1 MGFGDLKKKEGLT
14 ALNEYLADK
23 SYIEGSV
30 VFTKFWYDYDIM
42 KRGGGGGAILYYKN
56 AHYNCAVAV

>member
-42 KRGGGGGAILYYKN
+42 KRGGGELFYIIKMLIII
-56 AHYNCAVAV
+56 VL